1 MSSVTDPAR
10 SASGGRQPLAERTS
24 ATADQ
29 LRDWLRQMLLIREF
43 EVRTMQAYQD
53 KKIGGFC
60 HIYIGQEAVAVGC
73 TAAVRHGDPI
83 ITAYRDHGHA
93 LARGMDPKYCMA
105 EMYGR
110 IGGCAKGRAVRGT
123 CLTGPTTCLVGTAS
137 LVRRHRLV
145 QAWRLLGS
153 TPPK

>member
-53 KKIGGFC
+53 KKRTEEE
-60 HIYIGQEAVAVGC
+60 EAP
-73 TAAVRHGDPI
+73 TEPSEDI
-83 ITAYRDHGHA
+83 ELLTDIRD
-93 LARGMDPKYCMA
+93 L
-105 EMYGR
+105 
-110 IGGCAKGRAVRGT
+110 
-123 CLTGPTTCLVGTAS
+123 L
-137 LVRRHRLV
+137 RR
-145 QAWRLLGS
+145 
-153 TPPK
+153 